1 MCDSY
6 FLGSYHFNLHFYHHI
21 LLYVYAWLCLMRGKP
36 DNGKWLC
43 HASPGPLW
51 TVVITRAA
59 TSKLEN
65 DTIPLHALMILHHT
79 QQSAQDM
86 THTHEDSLCIFH
98 LSPFHLNNIFDYFF
112 SDFFSKPHKRISVC
126 EGLYLL
132 QSKQNLILNGNNLDY
147 NIVAPIRR
155 LVLLLY
161 NLGKGQDLVE
171 NASWGFKKSHLSDV
185 SGLLLILINFGLANQ
200 KTPFWLFDLKSNSV
214 LQNKLSNLKCS

>member
-6 FLGSYHFNLHFYHHI
+6 FLGPCHFTLHFYHHI

-36 DNGKWLC
+36 DNGKCSC

-86 THTHEDSLCIFH
+86 THTHEDFLCIFH
-98 LSPFHLNNIFDYFF
+98 LSPLHLNNIFDYFF

-171 NASWGFKKSHLSDV
+171 NAQNHLSWGFKKSHLSDV
-185 SGLLLILINFGLANQ
+185 SGLLFINFGLLGQMANQ
-200 KTPFWLFDLKSNSV
+200 KTPF
-214 LQNKLSNLKCS
+214 